1 MTRVENLVT
10 LAERMLR
17 DYDIH
22 DPGTAFAE
30 GLDLSI
36 AEAYGVQGHVAHLRE
51 ARGEWLAGYK
61 IGCVCRGNQRR
72 HGLSHPVYGRLWS
85 TEQYSD
91 DVTLSPDDF
100 ANLAIEGEFAVTLRH
115 DIEPGDASISIIAA
129 AVDRV
134 FTVIELH
141 NLVLRSDSRGP
152 ELIANNAIHA
162 GVIRSSGTTP
172 PATATCT
179 DLSVECDGRTV
190 GCWSGRRWPD
200 DVLQE
205 VPWLVG
211 ELDKAGLRL
220 RRGHTILT
228 GAWGP
233 PLPLAGRPSTA
244 DTEPPLARDDL
255 ADEDPQEV
263 GRVEVVSTMFGSVAA
278 SFSR

>member
-115 DIEPGDASISIIAA
+115 DIEPGDASISIIASVRIA
-129 AVDRV
+129 S
-134 FTVIELH
+134 T
-141 NLVLRSDSRGP
+141 RS
-152 ELIANNAIHA
+152 EFFLIARVRAPCRFASCLMTI
-162 GVIRSSGTTP
+162 SLT
-172 PATATCT
+172 
-179 DLSVECDGRTV
+179 LSKR
-190 GCWSGRRWPD
+190 P
-200 DVLQE
+200 
-205 VPWLVG
+205 
-211 ELDKAGLRL
+211 
-220 RRGHTILT
+220 T
-228 GAWGP
+228 GAGP
-233 PLPLAGRPSTA
+233 
-244 DTEPPLARDDL
+244 
-255 ADEDPQEV
+255 V
-263 GRVEVVSTMFGSVAA
+263 
-278 SFSR
+278 